1 MWGLAAIQLCYA
13 TYTAIRHCAST
24 VLPFLAGREENKK
37 QPSEQS
43 SRGAAWA
50 WSQGGEGVV
59 WVSTD
64 NVFAGLEAV
73 IPEK

>member
-1 MWGLAAIQLCYA
+1 MLKEKSFAIVCVGACAAIQLCYA

-50 WSQGGEGVV
+50 WSQGGGRRV
-59 WVSTD
+59 
-64 NVFAGLEAV
+64 G
-73 IPEK
+73 